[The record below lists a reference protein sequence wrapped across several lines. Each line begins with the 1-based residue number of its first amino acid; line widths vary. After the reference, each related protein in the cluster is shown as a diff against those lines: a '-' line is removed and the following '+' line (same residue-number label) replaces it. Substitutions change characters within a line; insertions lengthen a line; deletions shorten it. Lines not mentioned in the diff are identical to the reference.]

1 MNDLPRNTSSG
12 PRKGIPGAVPYPCMK
27 FPDGQA
33 AMVFSAWR
41 ALTQSRERQSSTW
54 SLKRFPWTLEQDS
67 GCLSLHFQYLGF
79 EGSSFNNCY
88 LTSPIRT
95 HFVRYVLR
103 VLQFGVS
110 NTKLDWG
117 IRHSSPCKWDEKQA
131 TWGSESVFG
140 YIPADSG
147 PSLFPVPNTVPDTE
161 QVLTA
166 HSWMNEQMNR
176 QMNQQT
182 KSRSRP
188 AQNLTFDV
196 RLNFTFLSSGLSHCM

>member
-1 MNDLPRNTSSG
+1 MDLPGTPFNPSEIQCPTLLQAS
-12 PRKGIPGAVPYPCMK
+12 ALLN
-27 FPDGQA
+27 FPHL
-33 AMVFSAWR
+33 WH
-41 ALTQSRERQSSTW
+41 ST
-54 SLKRFPWTLEQDS
+54 
-67 GCLSLHFQYLGF
+67 HH
-79 EGSSFNNCY
+79 SF
-88 LTSPIRT
+88 
-95 HFVRYVLR
+95 
-103 VLQFGVS
+103 LQFSVASSPMPFKPFEQSLQSLPASTSLS
-110 NTKLDWG
+110 NTKLEWG